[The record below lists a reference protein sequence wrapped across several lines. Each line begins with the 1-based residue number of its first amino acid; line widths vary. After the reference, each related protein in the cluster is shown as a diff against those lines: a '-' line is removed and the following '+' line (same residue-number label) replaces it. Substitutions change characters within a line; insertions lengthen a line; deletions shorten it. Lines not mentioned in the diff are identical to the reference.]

1 MPNSYDAP
9 LKNIRDHLDLAATV
23 TGLKNLPDSS
33 DSLGDVA
40 DSVIENAARFA
51 REVLSPLNPVGDRS
65 PARCTPEGVVT
76 SPGFAEAYQR
86 FRDDG
91 WTSLNAPVDDGGM
104 GLPTLIAAAT
114 GEMWA
119 GANLAF
125 AMCPEVGIGAVEALR
140 HHAPAALR
148 EQYLPRLVSGEWTAA
163 MSLTEPQAGSD
174 LSTVRTRA
182 EPEKG
187 PGAGQGSGRNPD
199 VDPGTSARRNVAQG
213 GGGAASE
220 SPDEPG
226 SAWRLFGRKIYISWG
241 DHDFAD
247 NIVHLVLARTPDA
260 PEGLKGISLF
270 LVPKMIPGP
279 DDTLVRNDIRA
290 FAIEH
295 KMGIRASPTCSMVLG
310 ENEGAL
316 GWLVGKRHEGLMCM
330 FTMMNTMRLGVG
342 IHSLGLAER
351 ALQLAR
357 THAHERIQGRG
368 PSGAQRPII
377 EHADVRRMLLQ
388 MKALTQAARGL
399 VYTAAATL
407 DVAQLAPDEATRTAA
422 ANRASLLTPVVKAWV
437 SEIGN
442 EVASL
447 GVQVHGGTGYVDDA
461 EISQVYRDSRI
472 GPIFEGT
479 NYIQAQDLLGRKIVR
494 ERGATLNALLD
505 DIEAAARELPA
516 DIPTLAALRFQVSNC
531 SRRLREA
538 TELIIEIAPTDADL
552 VGAIAHHYL
561 QWLGVLIG
569 GWQWALAA
577 NRALKQAH
585 SDGDARATVE
595 TAGFYAAHVMP
606 RALMHEV
613 IVRQGAGPVTMA
625 TVQRI

>member
-1 MPNSYDAP
+1 MPNAYDAP
-9 LKNIRDHLDLAATV
+9 LKNIRSAIDVAASV
-23 TGLKNLPDSS
+23 TGLQSIAGAS
-33 DSLGDVA
+33 ESLSADVT
-40 DSVIENAARFA
+40 DSVLENAAKFA
-51 REVLSPLNPVGDRS
+51 REVLSPLNPIGDRS
-65 PARCTPEGVVT
+65 PARCTETGVVT
-76 SPGFAEAYQR
+76 SPGFAEAYHR

-91 WTSLNAPVDDGGM
+91 WSSLSAPVEDGGM
-104 GLPTLIAAAT
+104 GLPTLVAAAT

-125 AMCPEVGIGAVEALR
+125 AMCPEVAIGAVEALR
-140 HHAPAALR
+140 HHAPESVR
-148 EQYLPRLVSGEWTAA
+148 ERFLPQVVSGEWTAA

-174 LSTVRTRA
+174 LSTLRTRA
-182 EPEKG
+182 EAEKG
-187 PGAGQGSGRNPD
+187 E
-199 VDPGTSARRNVAQG
+199 TSDG
-213 GGGAASE
+213 
-220 SPDEPG
+220 PG

-270 LVPKMIPGP
+270 VVPKQVAGA
-279 DDTLVRNDIRA
+279 DGQLVRNDIRA
-290 FAIEH
+290 FSLEH

-310 ENEGAL
+310 EREGAL
-316 GWLVGKRHEGLMCM
+316 GWLIGKRHEGLACM

-357 THAHERIQGRG
+357 THAHERLQGRG
-368 PSGAQRPII
+368 PTGPAQRPII

-399 VYTAAATL
+399 VYVTAATL
-407 DVAQLAPDEATRTAA
+407 DVAQLADDAA
-422 ANRASLLTPVVKAWV
+422 ARTVATNRASLLTPIVKAWV
-437 SEIGN
+437 SEVGN

-494 ERGATLNALLD
+494 DRAETLNALLD
-505 DIEAAARELPA
+505 DIVATANSLPA
-516 DIPTLAALRFQVSNC
+516 DVAMLAGLRFQLLAC
-531 SRRLREA
+531 SKRLREA
-538 TELIIEIAPTDADL
+538 TQDVIHLAVSDVELI
-552 VGAIAHHYL
+552 GSIAHHYL
-561 QWLGVLIG
+561 QWLGVLVG
-569 GWQWALAA
+569 GWQLALAA
-577 NRALKQAH
+577 KRNL
-585 SDGDARATVE
+585 DDRATIDV
-595 TAGFYAAHVMP
+595 AGFYAAHVMP
-606 RALMHEV
+606 RALMHEM
-613 IVRQGAGPVTMA
+613 IVRQGSLPITGARPA
-625 TVQRI
+625 EI

>member
-1 MPNSYDAP
+1 MPNAYDAP
-9 LKNIRDHLDLAATV
+9 LKHIRSSIDLAAAV
-23 TGLKNLPDSS
+23 TGLKSLPDISE
-33 DSLGDVA
+33 SLGDVA
-40 DSVIENAARFA
+40 DSVLENAARFA
-51 REVLSPLNPVGDRS
+51 REVLSPLNPIGDRT
-65 PARCTPEGVVT
+65 PATCTETGVRT
-76 SPGFAEAYQR
+76 SPGFAEAYRR

-91 WTSLNAPVDDGGM
+91 WTSIGAPTDDGGM
-104 GLPTLIAAAT
+104 GLPTLIAVAT

-125 AMCPEVGIGAVEALR
+125 AMCPEVAVGAIEALR
-140 HHAPAALR
+140 HHAPASLR
-148 EQYLPRLVSGEWTAA
+148 EQYLPQVVSGEWTAA

-182 EPEKG
+182 EPE
-187 PGAGQGSGRNPD
+187 QGS
-199 VDPGTSARRNVAQG
+199 TSDA
-213 GGGAASE
+213 
-220 SPDEPG
+220 PG

-270 LVPKMIPGP
+270 LVPKQVPGP
-279 DDTLVRNDIRA
+279 NGELVRNDIRA
-290 FAIEH
+290 FSLEH

-310 ENEGAL
+310 EREGAL
-316 GWLVGKRHEGLMCM
+316 GWLIGKRHEGLMCM

-357 THAHERIQGRG
+357 THAHERVQGRG
-368 PSGAQRPII
+368 PNGTQRPII

-399 VYTAAATL
+399 VYTTAAIL
-407 DVAQLAPDEATRTAA
+407 DIAQLSPDSATRKAA
-422 ANRASLLTPVVKAWV
+422 EGRASLLTPVVKAWV
-437 SEIGN
+437 SEVGN

-461 EISQVYRDSRI
+461 EISQIYRDSRI

-494 ERGATLNALLD
+494 ERASTLNALLD
-505 DIEAAARELPA
+505 DIDVSARELPA
-516 DIPTLAALRFQVSNC
+516 DVPQLAALRFQLSTSVG
-531 SRRLREA
+531 RMREA
-538 TELIIEIAPTDADL
+538 TQDVVDRAATDAELI
-552 VGAIAHHYL
+552 GSIAHHYL
-561 QWLGVLIG
+561 QWLGLLIG

-577 NRALKQAH
+577 NRALTQTH
-585 SDGDARATVE
+585 SDPDARAAVE
-595 TAGFYAAHVMP
+595 TAGFYAAHIMP

-613 IVRQGAGPVTMA
+613 VVRQGSMPVTWA
-625 TVQRI
+625 TIASI

>member
-1 MPNSYDAP
+1 MPNAYDAP
-9 LKNIRDHLDLAATV
+9 LKNIRESIDLAASV
-23 TGLKNLPDSS
+23 TGLQSIAS
-33 DSLGDVA
+33 ASESLSEDVA
-40 DSVIENAARFA
+40 AAVLENASRFA
-51 REVLSPLNPVGDRS
+51 REVLSPLNPIGDRS
-65 PARCTPEGVVT
+65 PPRCTETGVIT
-76 SPGFAEAYQR
+76 SPGFADAYRR

-91 WTSLNAPVDDGGM
+91 WTSLSAPIDDGGM
-104 GLPTLIAAAT
+104 GLPTLVAAAT

-125 AMCPEVGIGAVEALR
+125 AMCPEVAVGAIEALR
-140 HHAPAALR
+140 HHAPASLR
-148 EQYLPRLVSGEWTAA
+148 EQYLPQVVSGEWTAA

-182 EPEKG
+182 EPEI
-187 PGAGQGSGRNPD
+187 
-199 VDPGTSARRNVAQG
+199 
-213 GGGAASE
+213 GAAS
-220 SPDEPG
+220 DAAG

-260 PEGLKGISLF
+260 PEGLRGISLF
-270 LVPKMIPGP
+270 LVPKQVPRAGGQ
-279 DDTLVRNDIRA
+279 LVRNDIRA
-290 FAIEH
+290 FSLEH
-295 KMGIRASPTCSMVLG
+295 KMGIRASPTCSMVMG
-310 ENEGAL
+310 EREGAL
-316 GWLVGKRHEGLMCM
+316 GWLIGKRHEGLACM

-357 THAHERIQGRG
+357 THAHERRQGRG
-368 PSGAQRPII
+368 PGGAQRLII

-388 MKALTQAARGL
+388 MKALTQAARAL
-399 VYTAAATL
+399 VYTTAATL
-407 DVAQLAPDEATRTAA
+407 DVAQLASDEATRSAA
-422 ANRASLLTPVVKAWV
+422 ANRASLLTPIVKAWV
-437 SEIGN
+437 SEVGN

-505 DIEAAARELPA
+505 DIDATAAGLPA
-516 DIPTLAALRFQVSNC
+516 DVAALATLRFQLATC
-531 SRRLREA
+531 SKRLREA
-538 TELIIEIAPTDADL
+538 TQDIIHLAVSDADL
-552 VGAIAHHYL
+552 IGSVAHHYL
-561 QWLGVLIG
+561 QWVGVLIG
-569 GWQWALAA
+569 GWHWALAA
-577 NRALKQAH
+577 TRAVPRAGT
-585 SDGDARATVE
+585 DADARATVD
-595 TAGFYAAHVMP
+595 TASFYAAHIMP

-613 IVRQGAGPVTMA
+613 IVRQGSLAITAAKIPE
-625 TVQRI
+625 I

>member
-1 MPNSYDAP
+1 MPNAYDAP
-9 LKNIRDHLDLAATV
+9 LKTIRASIDLAASVAGLQSIAAASESLSADV
-23 TGLKNLPDSS
+23 TDPVL
-33 DSLGDVA
+33 
-40 DSVIENAARFA
+40 ENAAKFA
-51 REVLSPLNPVGDRS
+51 REVLSPLNPIGDRT
-65 PARCTPEGVVT
+65 PARCTETGVIT
-76 SPGFAEAYQR
+76 SPGFADAYRR

-91 WTSLNAPVDDGGM
+91 WSSLSAPSEDGGM
-104 GLPTLIAAAT
+104 GLPTLVAVAT

-119 GANLAF
+119 AANLAF
-125 AMCPEVGIGAVEALR
+125 AMCPEVAVGAVEALR
-140 HHAPAALR
+140 HHAPASLR
-148 EQYLPRLVSGEWTAA
+148 EQYLPRVVSGEWTAA

-187 PGAGQGSGRNPD
+187 ETRDDA
-199 VDPGTSARRNVAQG
+199 
-213 GGGAASE
+213 
-220 SPDEPG
+220 G

-270 LVPKMIPGP
+270 LVPKQVPGA
-279 DDTLVRNDIRA
+279 DGRLSRNDIRA
-290 FAIEH
+290 FSLEH
-295 KMGIRASPTCSMVLG
+295 KMGIRASPTCSMVMG
-310 ENEGAL
+310 ERDGAL
-316 GWLVGKRHEGLMCM
+316 GWLIGKRHEGLACM

-342 IHSLGLAER
+342 VHSLGLAER

-357 THAHERIQGRG
+357 THAHERLQGRG
-368 PSGAQRPII
+368 PGGAQRPII

-399 VYTAAATL
+399 VYIAAATL
-407 DVAQLAPDEATRTAA
+407 DVAQLAEDKAARDAAT
-422 ANRASLLTPVVKAWV
+422 NRASLLTPIVKAWV
-437 SEIGN
+437 SEVGN

-494 ERGATLNALLD
+494 DRGETLNALLD
-505 DIEAAARELPA
+505 EIDATAAGLPA
-516 DIPTLAALRFQVSNC
+516 DSAALAALRFQLATC
-531 SRRLREA
+531 SKRLREA
-538 TELIIEIAPTDADL
+538 TQDIVHLAVSDAELIGS
-552 VGAIAHHYL
+552 VAHHYL

-569 GWQWALAA
+569 GWQLALAA
-577 NRALKQAH
+577 NTAVTQAAA
-585 SDGDARATVE
+585 DAEARATVD
-595 TAGFYAAHVMP
+595 TAGFYASHIMP

-613 IVRQGAGPVTMA
+613 IVRQGSLPVTA
-625 TVQRI
+625 PTIAQI

>member
-1 MPNSYDAP
+1 MPNAYDAP
-9 LKNIRDHLDLAATV
+9 LKNIRSAIDVAAFV
-23 TGLKNLPDSS
+23 TGLQSIAS
-33 DSLGDVA
+33 ASESLSADVT
-40 DSVIENAARFA
+40 DSVLENAAKFA
-51 REVLSPLNPVGDRS
+51 REVLSPLNPIGDRS
-65 PARCTPEGVVT
+65 PARCTETGVVT
-76 SPGFAEAYQR
+76 SPGFADAYRR

-91 WTSLNAPVDDGGM
+91 WSSLSAPVEDGGM
-104 GLPTLIAAAT
+104 GLPTLVAAAT

-125 AMCPEVGIGAVEALR
+125 AMCPEVAIGAVEALR
-140 HHAPAALR
+140 HHAPESVR
-148 EQYLPRLVSGEWTAA
+148 EKFLPQVVSGEWTAA

-174 LSTVRTRA
+174 LSTLRTHA
-182 EPEKG
+182 QAEKG
-187 PGAGQGSGRNPD
+187 E
-199 VDPGTSARRNVAQG
+199 TSDG
-213 GGGAASE
+213 
-220 SPDEPG
+220 PG

-270 LVPKMIPGP
+270 VVPKQVPGADGQLVP
-279 DDTLVRNDIRA
+279 NDIRA
-290 FAIEH
+290 FSLEH

-310 ENEGAL
+310 EREGAL
-316 GWLVGKRHEGLMCM
+316 GWLIGKRHEGLACM

-357 THAHERIQGRG
+357 THAHERLQGRG
-368 PSGAQRPII
+368 PTGTAQRPII

-399 VYTAAATL
+399 VYVTAAIL
-407 DVAQLAPDEATRTAA
+407 DVAQLADDAA
-422 ANRASLLTPVVKAWV
+422 ARTIATNRASLLTPIVKAWV
-437 SEIGN
+437 SEVGN

-494 ERGATLNALLD
+494 DRAETLNALLD
-505 DIEAAARELPA
+505 DIVAAANGLPA
-516 DIPTLAALRFQVSNC
+516 DVAMLAGLRFQLLAC
-531 SRRLREA
+531 SKRLREA
-538 TELIIEIAPTDADL
+538 TQDVIHLAVSDVELI
-552 VGAIAHHYL
+552 GSIAHHYL
-561 QWLGVLIG
+561 QWLGVLVG
-569 GWQWALAA
+569 GWQLALAA
-577 NRALKQAH
+577 SRNL
-585 SDGDARATVE
+585 DDRATIDV
-595 TAGFYAAHVMP
+595 AGFYAAHVMP
-606 RALMHEV
+606 RALMHEM
-613 IVRQGAGPVTMA
+613 IVRQGSLPVTGA
-625 TVQRI
+625 RSTEI

>member
-1 MPNSYDAP
+1 MPHAYDAP
-9 LKNIRDHLDLAATV
+9 LKHIRSSIDLAATV
-23 TGLKNLPDSS
+23 TGLQSLPGIGE
-33 DSLGDVA
+33 SLGDLT
-40 DSVIENAARFA
+40 DSVLENAARFA
-51 REVLSPLNPVGDRS
+51 REVLSPLNPIGDRT
-65 PARCTPEGVVT
+65 PPECTETGVVT
-76 SPGFAEAYQR
+76 SPGFADAYRR

-91 WTSLNAPVDDGGM
+91 WTSIGAPTEDGGM
-104 GLPTLIAAAT
+104 GLPTLIAVAT

-125 AMCPEVGIGAVEALR
+125 AMCPEVAVGAIEALR
-140 HHAPAALR
+140 HHAPPSLR
-148 EQYLPRLVSGEWTAA
+148 DQYLPRVVSGEWTAA

-182 EPEKG
+182 EPDKG
-187 PGAGQGSGRNPD
+187 SDSGSD
-199 VDPGTSARRNVAQG
+199 A
-213 GGGAASE
+213 
-220 SPDEPG
+220 PG

-270 LVPKMIPGP
+270 LVPKQVPGANGE
-279 DDTLVRNDIRA
+279 LVPNDIRA
-290 FAIEH
+290 FSLEH

-310 ENEGAL
+310 EREGAL

-357 THAHERIQGRG
+357 SHAHERVQGRG
-368 PSGAQRPII
+368 PNGTQRPII

-399 VYTAAATL
+399 VYTTAAIL
-407 DVAQLAPDEATRTAA
+407 DVAQLSPDSATRKAA
-422 ANRASLLTPVVKAWV
+422 ESRASLLTPVVKAWV

-461 EISQVYRDSRI
+461 EISQIYRDSRI

-494 ERGATLNALLD
+494 ERATTLNALLD
-505 DIEAAARELPA
+505 DIDVSARALPA
-516 DIPTLAALRFQVSNC
+516 DIPQLAALRFQLSTCVG
-531 SRRLREA
+531 RMREA
-538 TELIIEIAPTDADL
+538 TQDIVDRAATDAEL
-552 VGAIAHHYL
+552 VGSIAHHYL
-561 QWLGVLIG
+561 QWLGLLIG

-577 NRALKQAH
+577 SRALTQTHA
-585 SDGDARATVE
+585 DADARAAVE
-595 TAGFYAAHVMP
+595 TAGFYAAHIMP

-613 IVRQGAGPVTMA
+613 IVRQGSIPVTSA
-625 TVQRI
+625 TIASI